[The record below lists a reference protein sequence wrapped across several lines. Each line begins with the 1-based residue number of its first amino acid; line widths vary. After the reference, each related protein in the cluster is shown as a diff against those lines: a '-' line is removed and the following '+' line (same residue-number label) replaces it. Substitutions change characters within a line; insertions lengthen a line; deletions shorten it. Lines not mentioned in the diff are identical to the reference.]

1 MDNRDSSLVAFLFG
15 AIVGA
20 AVALLYAPKTGKET
34 RAHLK
39 RITEDFVEDAGEK
52 GVEFREKGKKFIEE
66 GKTKVSEIVE
76 KGKNRYSKIFK
87 KQEENP
93 IKIEEEKEEPEIL

>member
-39 RITEDFVEDAGEK
+39 RITEDFVE
-52 GVEFREKGKKFIEE
+52 E
-66 GKTKVSEIVE
+66 GKTRVSEIVE

-87 KQEENP
+87 KQEEIP

>member
-1 MDNRDSSLVAFLFG
+1 MDNRDSSLVTFLFG

-52 GVEFREKGKKFIEE
+52 GMEFREKGKKFIEE

-87 KQEENP
+87 KQEETP

>member
-1 MDNRDSSLVAFLFG
+1 MDNRDSNLFAFVCG

-20 AVALLYAPKTGKET
+20 AIALLYAPKTGKET

-39 RITEDFVEDAGEK
+39 RITGDFVEDAEEK

-66 GKTKVSEIVE
+66 GKARVSEIVE
-76 KGKNRYSKIFK
+76 KGKNKYSKIFK
-87 KQEENP
+87 KQEEIPDNAEGE
-93 IKIEEEKEEPEIL
+93 IEQEVL

>member
-1 MDNRDSSLVAFLFG
+1 MDNRDSSLFTFLFG
-15 AIVGA
+15 VVVGV

-52 GVEFREKGKKFIEE
+52 GMEFREKGKKFVEE
-66 GKTKVSEIVE
+66 GKARASEIIE
-76 KGKNRYSKIFK
+76 KGKNKYSKIFK
-87 KQEENP
+87 KQEEAP
-93 IKIEEEKEEPEIL
+93 IEVKEEEPEIL